1 MWRHRLL
8 TGSVLSLV
16 IFASG
21 LSLSAAD
28 EKAPA
33 KPEPAKPAPEK
44 PAEAKP
50 AETKPAEAKPVAATT
65 PVPAKPAETKP
76 AETKPAPAKP
86 AETKPATP
94 APAAP
99 APAKPSEP
107 KPAAPAPVKPA
118 PKMVKLNVY
127 PPEIQLT
134 TSRDRQSVIA
144 QAVFDN
150 GLTQDVTSQIQ
161 FKAAQPG
168 IVRFDKNVV
177 YPENDGETDVIASFG
192 GADVKLHT
200 KVVKGKVDRPISF
213 NLDVMPTFMRAGCNT
228 GSCHGAARGKD
239 GFRLSL
245 FGFDPK
251 GDYNRLTRELSG
263 RRINLS
269 LPHESLLLEKA
280 TGAVPHTGGKLYE
293 KGSEHYNATLRW
305 LQAGAPYD
313 AGEIPTVT
321 KVEIYPE
328 GGVMDGKDT
337 TQQVSVLAHYSD
349 GTTRDVT
356 TLAFFSSNNDNS
368 ATITK
373 EGLITANNRGEAFIM
388 ARFDT
393 HTVGSHFVVLPKG
406 LDFEWPSVPEYNYV
420 DTLIHNK
427 LKKLRV
433 VPSEVCSDAEFLRRA
448 SLDICGVM
456 PTIEEF
462 NTFVA
467 DKDPK
472 KRDKLV
478 DQLLNRKEFVE
489 MWVMKWSEL
498 LQIRTVNNRISY
510 KSALLYYNWL
520 QERIATN
527 VPIDKMVQELL
538 GATGGTFANAATNYY
553 ENERDTLKV
562 SENVAQVFMGMRIQC
577 AQCHNH
583 PFDRWTMDDYYSFAA
598 FFSQIGRKGSE
609 DPRESIIYNRGSGEV
624 RHAVDNR
631 VMQPKFL
638 GGAQPDTRGK
648 DRRVVL
654 SNWLASDEN
663 PYFATNLSNIVWAHF
678 FGKGIIN
685 EVDDVRVSNPPVN
698 PELLDEL
705 AKRFTDYNYDFKKL
719 VRDICTSRTY
729 QLSTQTN
736 PSNERDLT
744 NFSHAQPRR
753 LRAEILLDCISQVTS
768 APNKF
773 RGLPLGAR
781 AVQIADGN
789 TSNYFLTT
797 FGRAKRDT
805 VCSCEVRMEPSLSQA
820 LHLLNGDTVNQKI
833 VQGKFVESRLKAGKK
848 PLEVIDEMYIT
859 CLSRKPTDKE
869 YSSLVQ
875 VLDENKKDETNT
887 LNDVF
892 WSLLNSREFIFNH

>member
-1 MWRHRLL
+1 MWRHQTITRSFLAL
-8 TGSVLSLV
+8 AFLVGGISL
-16 IFASG
+16 AT
-21 LSLSAAD
+21 AAD
-28 EKAPA
+28 KTEPVKA
-33 KPEPAKPAPEK
+33 EPPK

-50 AETKPAEAKPVAATT
+50 TPAPAPKAEA
-65 PVPAKPAETKP
+65 AKPAETKP
-76 AETKPAPAKP
+76 AETKPA
-86 AETKPATP
+86 
-94 APAAP
+94 
-99 APAKPSEP
+99 EP
-107 KPAAPAPVKPA
+107 KPAPAQPAAPKPAPPKPA
-118 PKMVKLNVY
+118 PKMVQLNVY
-127 PPEIQLT
+127 PQDIQLT
-134 TSRDRQSVIA
+134 TSRDRQSVIG
-144 QAVFDN
+144 QAVYDN
-150 GLTQDVTSQIQ
+150 GLTEDVTTKLQ
-161 FKAAQPG
+161 FKPAQEG
-168 IVRFDKNVV
+168 IVRIENNMI
-177 YPENDGETDVIASFG
+177 YPAGDGETDVVASFG
-192 GADVKLHT
+192 GASVKLHSKVT
-200 KVVKGKVDRPISF
+200 KAKEDRPISF
-213 NLDVMPTFMRAGCNT
+213 TLDVMPTFMRAGCNT

-251 GDYNRLTRELSG
+251 GDYHRLTRELSG

-269 LPHESLLLEKA
+269 MPQESLLLEKA
-280 TGAVPHTGGKLYE
+280 IGAVPHTGGKLYE
-293 KGSEHYNATLRW
+293 KDSEYYNASLRW

-313 AGEIPTVT
+313 AGAIPTVD
-321 KVEIYPE
+321 KVVIYPK
-328 GGVMDGKDT
+328 GGVMDGKGT
-337 TQQVSVLAHYSD
+337 TQQVSVLAYYSD

-356 TLAFFSSNNDNS
+356 TLSAFSSNNDNS

-373 EGLITANNRGEAFIM
+373 DGKITANNRGEAFIM

-406 LDFEWPSVPEYNYV
+406 LDFEWPNVPEYNYV

-472 KRDKLV
+472 KREKLV

-520 QERIATN
+520 QERIASN
-527 VPIDKMVQELL
+527 VPLDKMVQELL
-538 GATGGTFANAATNYY
+538 GSTGGTFANAATNYY

-562 SENVAQVFMGMRIQC
+562 AENVAQVFMGMRIQC

-598 FFSQIGRKGSE
+598 FFSQVGRKGSE

-624 RHAVDNR
+624 RHMVDNR

-638 GGAQPDTRGK
+638 GGAQPEVKGK

-654 SNWLASDEN
+654 ASWLASNEN

-685 EVDDVRVSNPPVN
+685 EVDDVRISNPPVN

-736 PSNERDLT
+736 PSNENDLT
-744 NFSHAQPRR
+744 NFSHAHPRR
-753 LRAEILLDCISQVTS
+753 LRAEVLLDCISQVTS

-789 TSNYFLTT
+789 TTNYFLTT

-820 LHLLNGDTVNQKI
+820 LHLLNGDTVNSKI
-833 VQGKFVESRLKAGKK
+833 VQGKFVESRIKAGKK
-848 PLEVIDEMYIT
+848 PLEIVDEMYIS
-859 CLSRKPTDKE
+859 CLTRKPTDKE
-869 YSSLVQ
+869 YSTLVQ
-875 VLDENKKDETNT
+875 VLDENKKDEQNA
-887 LNDVF
+887 LNDIF